1 MMLGSEVVDL
11 VAADESGTSSVA
23 VSNNNKDDG
32 GLNVE
37 VLDQVCRLCLQTDEL
52 MICIYDR
59 IDPNPNKRPLCDRVY
74 ELYQIRVR
82 RCVFYYLSTKAEKKS
97 FLSSRIVYVQ
107 LYIYK
112 YSQFIYRNNFN

>member
-23 VSNNNKDDG
+23 ASNNNNKDDG

-82 RCVFYYLSTKAEKKS
+82 RRCVFYYLSTKAEKKIIS
-97 FLSSRIVYVQ
+97 FLSFCICT
-107 LYIYK
+107 
-112 YSQFIYRNNFN
+112 